1 MSVYAWC
8 VMNESLSW

>member
-8 VMNESLSW
+8 VMNERLSW